1 MMNILQPYPQ
11 GISLRKWEGRGSPS
25 HFRRE
30 KPQGWG
36 WRILITHF
44 QMRDCLSPPAAPIKS
59 SYIFKMKKERNLSI
73 HGQLSFSFRG
83 LNKKALS
90 KAVHWEKLKGAQAL
104 NLWNPVCP
112 AYDLYKKSK
121 DFLVAQEQKLVAT
134 GHQALL
140 EPGLKITAGQW
151 TMSSLIVDL
160 TGQTLILPVILTG
173 HFWKQTF

>member
-1 MMNILQPYPQ
+1 MRGAGKPLPFSQ
-11 GISLRKWEGRGSPS
+11 GKAPGMRLKNPHHSLSNERLP
-25 HFRRE
+25 
-30 KPQGWG
+30 
-36 WRILITHF
+36 L
-44 QMRDCLSPPAAPIKS
+44 PPPAPIKS

-73 HGQLSFSFRG
+73 HGQLSFSFHG

-90 KAVHWEKLKGAQAL
+90 KAVLWEKLKGAQAL

-134 GHQALL
+134 GHRALL